1 MQKAGALLAR
11 RSYSK
16 GELRTRLRKLGEE
29 EEVETALSRLEGLGL
44 LNDAEYA
51 YNFASRRIKEMA
63 WGAVKVHH
71 SLIRRHVAPH
81 LAESAIDRVHHEIS
95 EDLVL
100 SQYLDKLG
108 KKNGLPRDRKA
119 IQKLVSHLRSRGFQE
134 DHIWNVLHERI
145 PTATWRSYDTGE

>member
-16 GELRTRLRKLGEE
+16 GELRAKLQKFGED
-29 EEVETALSRLEGLGL
+29 EEVEKALSHLEDLGL

-51 YNFASRRIKEMA
+51 YNFAFCRIREMA
-63 WGAVKVHH
+63 WGPAKVHH

-81 LAESAIDRVHHEIS
+81 LAESAIDRVHREIS
-95 EDLVL
+95 EELVL
-100 SQYLDKLG
+100 SQYLDKFG
-108 KKNGLPRDRKA
+108 KRNGLPGDRRA

-134 DHIWNVLHERI
+134 DRIWNALRERI
-145 PTATWRSYDTGE
+145 PAAAWRSYDTGE